1 MPVVSW
7 SDITPEELRRRYRGG
22 PMLLLTHCTK
32 TKNVDWRAVA
42 AALKSAGLSTPNMDL
57 EKEGLYRDV
66 LRDFVK
72 PAAEMYGGSFRKVRE
87 MAEALGRCA
96 PVDFYVLSARYGLIR
111 ADEPVVPYEAT
122 LNGLGTAEVERWA
135 EARGVWDK
143 AAELLGGRYGMA
155 VAFLPGNY
163 ARALGPALRKLLA
176 SENALLMIPRRLAG
190 RSPEALVVRSRGV
203 FGRYGDLS
211 RARRLLEEALCDQY

>member
-1 MPVVSW
+1 
-7 SDITPEELRRRYRGG
+7 
-22 PMLLLTHCTK
+22 MLLLTHCTK

-122 LNGLGTAEVERWA
+122 LNGLGAAEVERWA

-163 ARALGPALRKLLA
+163 ARALGPALRRLLA

-190 RSPEALVVRSRGV
+190 RSPKALVVRSRGV

>member
-57 EKEGLYRDV
+57 EREGLYRDV

-87 MAEALGRCA
+87 MAEALGRCMPA
-96 PVDFYVLSARYGLIR
+96 DLYILSARYGLIR

-122 LNGLGTAEVERWA
+122 LNGLGAAEVERWA

-143 AAELLGGRYGMA
+143 AAELLGGRYGMV

-163 ARALGPALRKLLA
+163 ARALGPALRRLLA
-176 SENALLMIPRRLAG
+176 SENALLVIPRRLAG
-190 RSPEALVVRSRGV
+190 RSPEALVVGSRGV

-211 RARRLLEEALCDQY
+211 KARRLLEEALCDQY

>member
-1 MPVVSW
+1 
-7 SDITPEELRRRYRGG
+7 
-22 PMLLLTHCTK
+22 MLLLTHCTK

-57 EKEGLYRDV
+57 EREGLYRDV
-66 LRDFVK
+66 LRDFVR

-87 MAEALGRCA
+87 MAETLGRCMPA
-96 PVDFYVLSARYGLIR
+96 DLYILSARYGLIR

-122 LNGLGTAEVERWA
+122 LNGLGAAEVERWA

-143 AAELLGGRYGMA
+143 AAELLGGRYGMV

-163 ARALGPALRKLLA
+163 ARALGPALRRLLA
-176 SENALLMIPRRLAG
+176 SENALLVIPRRLAG
-190 RSPEALVVRSRGV
+190 RSPEALVVGSRGV

-211 RARRLLEEALCDQY
+211 KARRLLEEALCDQY

>member
-1 MPVVSW
+1 
-7 SDITPEELRRRYRGG
+7 
-22 PMLLLTHCTK
+22 MLLLTHCTK

-87 MAEALGRCA
+87 MAETLGRCMPA
-96 PVDFYVLSARYGLIR
+96 DLYILSARYGLIR

-122 LNGLGTAEVERWA
+122 LNGLGAAEVERWA

-143 AAELLGGRYGMA
+143 AAELLGGRYGMV

-176 SENALLMIPRRLAG
+176 SENALLVIPRRLAG
-190 RSPEALVVRSRGV
+190 RSPEALVVGSRGV

-211 RARRLLEEALCDQY
+211 KARRLLEEALCDQY

>member
-1 MPVVSW
+1 
-7 SDITPEELRRRYRGG
+7 
-22 PMLLLTHCTK
+22 MLLLTHCTK

-122 LNGLGTAEVERWA
+122 LNGLGAAEVERWA

-163 ARALGPALRKLLA
+163 ARALGPALRRLLA
-176 SENALLMIPRRLAG
+176 SENALLVIPRRLAG
-190 RSPEALVVRSRGV
+190 RSPEALVVGSRGV

>member
-122 LNGLGTAEVERWA
+122 LNGLGAAEVERWA

-163 ARALGPALRKLLA
+163 ARALGPALRRLLA
-176 SENALLMIPRRLAG
+176 SENALLVIPRRLAG
-190 RSPEALVVRSRGV
+190 RSPEALVVGSRGV

>member
-1 MPVVSW
+1 
-7 SDITPEELRRRYRGG
+7 
-22 PMLLLTHCTK
+22 MLLLTHCTK

-87 MAEALGRCA
+87 MAETLGRCMPA
-96 PVDFYVLSARYGLIR
+96 DLYILSARYGLIR

-122 LNGLGTAEVERWA
+122 LNGLGAAEVERWA

-163 ARALGPALRKLLA
+163 ARALGPALRRLLA

-190 RSPEALVVRSRGV
+190 RSPEALVVGSRGV

-211 RARRLLEEALCDQY
+211 KARRLLEEALCDQY